1 MRILVVSDTHGDG
14 YALQSALWEQP
25 EAKHVFFLGDGA
37 REFEKIAEANPD
49 RTFFGVCGNCDP
61 AFCGLLGN
69 REETVGGRRI
79 FFTHGHLW
87 SVKFGLSRIDYAA
100 RERQA
105 DIVLFG
111 HTHQPLS
118 LYEDGLYLINPGS
131 LGYNKQYATVD
142 IVPTGIMPILHTL
155 R

>member
-14 YALQSALWEQP
+14 YALQNALWAQP
-25 EAKHVFFLGDGA
+25 EAHLVFHLGDGA
-37 REFEKIAEANPD
+37 RELEQVAAANPD
-49 RTFFGVCGNCDP
+49 RTFYGVRGNCDSE
-61 AFCGLLGN
+61 FCDLLGN
-69 REETVGGRRI
+69 REETVGGKRI

-87 SVKFGLSRIDYAA
+87 SVKFTLSRIDYAA
-100 RERQA
+100 RERRA
-105 DIVLFG
+105 DIALFG

-118 LYEDGLYLINPGS
+118 LYEDGVYLINPGS

-142 IVPTGIMPILHTL
+142 IVSGGIMPILHTL

>member
-1 MRILVVSDTHGDG
+1 MRILVVSDTHGDR

-25 EAKHVFFLGDGA
+25 EASLVFHLGDGA
-37 REFEKIAEANPD
+37 RELATVAAENPD
-49 RTFFGVCGNCDP
+49 RTFFGVRGNCDP
-61 AFCGLLGN
+61 AFCDLLGN

-87 SVKFGLSRIDYAA
+87 SVKFGLTRIACAA

-111 HTHQPLS
+111 HTHTPFS
-118 LYEDGLYLINPGS
+118 AYDDGLYLINPGS
-131 LGYNKQYATVD
+131 LGYGRQYATVD
-142 IVPTGIMPILHTL
+142 IVPGGVMPILHTL

>member
-25 EAKHVFFLGDGA
+25 QANLVFHLGDGA
-37 REFEKIAEANPD
+37 RECEQVAEANPD
-49 RTFFGVCGNCDP
+49 RTFFMVRGNCDP
-61 AFCGLLGN
+61 DFCGLLGN
-69 REETVGGRRI
+69 REETVGGRRL

-87 SVKFGLSRIDYAA
+87 SVKFGISRIDYAA

-118 LYEDGLYLINPGS
+118 LYKEGMYLVNPGS

-142 IVPTGIMPILHTL
+142 IVPGGVMPILHTL

>member
-14 YALQSALWEQP
+14 YALQNALWQQP
-25 EAKHVFFLGDGA
+25 EAKIVFHLGDGA
-37 REFEKIAEANPD
+37 REMEAVAADNPD
-49 RTFFGVCGNCDP
+49 RTFYGVRGNCDSER
-61 AFCGLLGN
+61 CELLGN

-87 SVKFGLSRIDYAA
+87 SVKFGLTRVAYAA

-105 DIVLFG
+105 DILLFG

-118 LYEDGLYLINPGS
+118 LYDDGLYLVNPGS
-131 LGYNKQYATVD
+131 LGYDKRYATVD
-142 IVPTGIMPILHTL
+142 IVPGGILPILHTL